1 MVPVVTR
8 APNITNIS
16 CWKIA
21 PKPLVYIDPRILLNY
36 CTLIS
41 GETIQDWIER
51 YFSDSGIFPKFRSL
65 FHQSVPHCLRFY
77 LCVSAS
83 PITSKIVRFFHSFV
97 DSCIG
102 TICHHKDFTGRVLLW
117 ENFISPRNN
126 LFHTQK
132 IFFSGKV
139 HIPKW
144 APFAPNGTA
153 NQIAGNPGTTVVS
166 IGHLTPWPQ
175 NPGYRTQVWD
185 NGYIIIMRHRYWW
198 CNLPMFF
205 RVTSYSAS
213 ELTLKDRGK
222 TEHVQGPLLLTWFN
236 FNPSMDK

>member
-51 YFSDSGIFPKFRSL
+51 YFSNSGIFPKFRSL

-77 LCVSAS
+77 LC
-83 PITSKIVRFFHSFV
+83 
-97 DSCIG
+97 D
-102 TICHHKDFTGRVLLW
+102 
-117 ENFISPRNN
+117 
-126 LFHTQK
+126 
-132 IFFSGKV
+132 
-139 HIPKW
+139 
-144 APFAPNGTA
+144 
-153 NQIAGNPGTTVVS
+153 QIAGNPGTTVVS

-185 NGYIIIMRHRYWW
+185 NIPDNCGHLSEGLLQY
-198 CNLPMFF
+198 FF
-205 RVTSYSAS
+205 LRQVNCCEEYNT
-213 ELTLKDRGK
+213 
-222 TEHVQGPLLLTWFN
+222 FN
-236 FNPSMDK
+236 KFL